1 VSRRLRT
8 GVRLSE
14 IKRAAEEKC
23 LQSSFEGDQR
33 WRRNDVRRQTVP
45 NATCGDC
52 ENVVADE
59 LVERAA
65 QALKRLIKIGYCENK
80 ASFGS
85 YLSLTFLRKLAKLS
99 KTVHVLY
106 VKVIASERLN
116 GGTM

>member
-1 VSRRLRT
+1 MMLDGRPFQTRPAETVKTWSPTVTRR
-8 GVRLSE
+8 VRGT
-14 IKRAAEEKC
+14 C
-23 LQSSFEGDQR
+23 SSSIE
-33 WRRNDVRRQTVP
+33 
-45 NATCGDC
+45 AS
-52 ENVVADE
+52 
-59 LVERAA
+59 
-65 QALKRLIKIGYCENK
+65 YCENK

>member
-1 VSRRLRT
+1 M
-8 GVRLSE
+8 
-14 IKRAAEEKC
+14 
-23 LQSSFEGDQR
+23 
-33 WRRNDVRRQTVP
+33 
-45 NATCGDC
+45 
-52 ENVVADE
+52 
-59 LVERAA
+59 ERAA

-116 GGTM
+116 GGTMLSCIAAENGVKKIAC